1 MNVQVEQV
9 HFDQEPRKY
18 HLFQDDDRFDLFCCT
33 IEGNAFLWHQIRYMM
48 AVLFLIGRGD
58 EEPDVIEKLLLKT
71 DGRPNIMMAPD
82 YPLVLWDC

>member
-1 MNVQVEQV
+1 
-9 HFDQEPRKY
+9 
-18 HLFQDDDRFDLFCCT
+18 
-33 IEGNAFLWHQIRYMM
+33 MM

-58 EEPDVIEKLLLKT
+58 EEPDVIQKLLLKT